1 MVVELK
7 PYEVVAQCEIA
18 GFPTA
23 ADVERM
29 AAGIEKT
36 RGSRPEVVRGAVV
49 PPAIYR
55 DRRYILDGRF
65 VVWAADAQ
73 AACSAVEDLLNAAG
87 IVCRSAIPSGRALAA
102 IDIPQP
108 RAATSA
114 RKAATARPG
123 AHPSKPAS
131 RPAKSRPPKRAS
143 RPARA
148 ARPAR
153 AGRRASLKTRTP
165 KNAPR
170 RRAR

>member
-18 GFPTA
+18 AFPTA

-36 RGSRPEVVRGAVV
+36 RGSRPEVVRGAVA

-73 AACSAVEDLLNAAG
+73 AACRAVEGLLNAAG

-102 IDIPQP
+102 MDVPQP
-108 RAATSA
+108 RAA
-114 RKAATARPG
+114 KA
-123 AHPSKPAS
+123 
-131 RPAKSRPPKRAS
+131 RPPKRAS

-148 ARPAR
+148 AKPAR